1 MGGGSRGAA
10 FIDLDIGGNVVT
22 MQILTGFFFLLWEK
36 IKKNFS
42 DIIDGLTFSE
52 GL

>member
-22 MQILTGFFFLLWEK
+22 MQILTGYFFSFMG
-36 IKKNFS
+36 KNKEEF
-42 DIIDGLTFSE
+42 F
-52 GL
+52 